1 MGSLA
6 QIQIEA
12 IQRLARDH
20 GVADVR
26 VFGSMARG
34 TATESSDLDLL
45 VRFEKTATLIEVI
58 GFKQAVEEKLGI
70 RVDVVEEGG
79 LSRHLAQKILDEAIL
94 L

>member
-1 MGSLA
+1 MSSLG
-6 QIQIEA
+6 QGQREA

-45 VRFEKTATLIEVI
+45 VRFEETATLIDVI
-58 GFKQAVEEKLGI
+58 GFKQAVEETLGI
-70 RVDVVEEGG
+70 SVDVVEEGG
-79 LSRHLAQKILDEAIL
+79 LSPYLAQKILDEAIL

>member
-45 VRFEKTATLIEVI
+45 VRFEGTATLIQVI
-58 GFKQAVEEKLGI
+58 GFKQAVEVRLGI
-70 RVDVVEEGG
+70 SVDVVEEGG
-79 LSRHLAQKILDEAIL
+79 ISPYLAQKILDEAIL